1 MGLKGLTSAKSIL
14 SGEKTI
20 VIITFLCKELNT
32 VTQPVKKSILSGERA
47 IVVNFALGNELNT
60 VS

>member
-32 VTQPVKKSILSGERA
+32 VTQPVQ
-47 IVVNFALGNELNT
+47 NPF
-60 VS
+60 